1 MAAVACA
8 VAIPALPQPQLQ
20 INGVGQAQPVNGQQE
35 LSATPEQDMK
45 GSNSYGYGYYGSYGG
60 YAGYG
65 AYGRHYGYGAYPY
78 SPYYYS
84 SYGYPSYSRY
94 YGGN

>member
-20 INGVGQAQPVNGQQE
+20 MNGVGQAQPVNGQQE

-45 GSNSYGYGYYGSYGG
+45 GSNSYGYGYYGG

-84 SYGYPSYSRY
+84 SYGYPSYGRY